1 MLVGVVT
8 ELPIE
13 GIEER
18 AQICHELGSFLHGL
32 PRRGNQIGTDR
43 RWPVGFLDVLVAS
56 EP

>member
-32 PRRGNQIGTDR
+32 PRRGNQTKLALIEG
-43 RWPVGFLDVLVAS
+43 GQLVS
-56 EP
+56 WTF